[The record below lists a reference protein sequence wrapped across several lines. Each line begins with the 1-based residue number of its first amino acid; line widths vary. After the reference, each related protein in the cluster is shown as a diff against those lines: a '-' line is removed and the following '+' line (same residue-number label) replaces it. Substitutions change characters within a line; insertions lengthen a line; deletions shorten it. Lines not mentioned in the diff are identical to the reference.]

1 MSNGPKK
8 PTPSGPS
15 LDQLL
20 MASMRGNQAIQ
31 SAADTSD
38 VQNRV
43 MQERQQRFDRD
54 VLERQRRDL
63 KKLQHQRE
71 LKGDFQKRFDAL
83 YEKRRQE
90 NLTARQE
97 PKQVQQGALRARQEP
112 KQAQQGALMAGQQPT
127 TVRSPPKPITKKF
140 STKIPVSKTTT
151 LEPVRMGEGFGGGLK
166 ATVKFK

>member
-20 MASMRGNQAIQ
+20 MKSMSGNQPIKR
-31 SAADTSD
+31 AADTSAVD
-38 VQNRV
+38 TRV
-43 MQERQQRFDRD
+43 MQERQPPD
-54 VLERQRRDL
+54 
-63 KKLQHQRE
+63 
-71 LKGDFQKRFDAL
+71 DFQKRFDAL

-90 NLTARQE
+90 NLTALQE
-97 PKQVQQGALRARQEP
+97 PKRVQQGALRA
-112 KQAQQGALMAGQQPT
+112 GQQST
-127 TVRSPPKPITKKF
+127 TVRPPPKPITKKF

-151 LEPVRMGEGFGGGLK
+151 LEPVRMGEGLGGGLK

>member
-20 MASMRGNQAIQ
+20 MKSMSGNQPIKR
-31 SAADTSD
+31 AADTSAVD
-38 VQNRV
+38 TRV
-43 MQERQQRFDRD
+43 MQERQPPD
-54 VLERQRRDL
+54 
-63 KKLQHQRE
+63 
-71 LKGDFQKRFDAL
+71 DFQKRFDAL

-90 NLTARQE
+90 DLTALQE
-97 PKQVQQGALRARQEP
+97 PKRVQQGALRA
-112 KQAQQGALMAGQQPT
+112 GQQST
-127 TVRSPPKPITKKF
+127 TVRPPPKPITKKF

-151 LEPVRMGEGFGGGLK
+151 LEPVRMGEGLGGGLK

>member
-20 MASMRGNQAIQ
+20 MKSMSGNQPIKR
-31 SAADTSD
+31 AADTSAVD
-38 VQNRV
+38 TRV
-43 MQERQQRFDRD
+43 MQERQPPD
-54 VLERQRRDL
+54 
-63 KKLQHQRE
+63 
-71 LKGDFQKRFDAL
+71 DFQKRFDAL

-90 NLTARQE
+90 DLTARQQSALKASQKPRRAQQGALTARQE
-97 PKQVQQGALRARQEP
+97 PKRVQQGALRA
-112 KQAQQGALMAGQQPT
+112 GQQST
-127 TVRSPPKPITKKF
+127 TVRPPPKPITKKF

-151 LEPVRMGEGFGGGLK
+151 LEPVRMGEGLGGGLK

>member
-20 MASMRGNQAIQ
+20 MKSMSGNQPIKR
-31 SAADTSD
+31 AADTSAVD
-38 VQNRV
+38 TRV
-43 MQERQQRFDRD
+43 MQERQPPD
-54 VLERQRRDL
+54 
-63 KKLQHQRE
+63 
-71 LKGDFQKRFDAL
+71 DFQKRFDAL

-90 NLTARQE
+90 DLTARLQE
-97 PKQVQQGALRARQEP
+97 PKRVQQGALR
-112 KQAQQGALMAGQQPT
+112 AGQQPT
-127 TVRSPPKPITKKF
+127 TVRPPPKPITKKF

-151 LEPVRMGEGFGGGLK
+151 LEPVRMGEGLGGGLK

>member
-20 MASMRGNQAIQ
+20 MASMRGNQDIRR
-31 SAADTSD
+31 AADTSD

-43 MQERQQRFDRD
+43 MQEPQQ
-54 VLERQRRDL
+54 
-63 KKLQHQRE
+63 LQQPPD
-71 LKGDFQKRFDAL
+71 DFQKRFDAL

-97 PKQVQQGALRARQEP
+97 PKEFQQGELRARQEP
-112 KQAQQGALMAGQQPT
+112 KQLQEGALRAGQQPT

-140 STKIPVSKTTT
+140 STKIPVSKTTI
-151 LEPVRMGEGFGGGLK
+151 LEPVRMGEGLGGGLK